1 MSDSTSEIRRRLPAL
16 LLLITGTMLAAGSFW
31 LLEVTRRN
39 DTSDAQQQKRTE
51 PDYFAEDFRYTKVA
65 PNGQAEYV
73 VEGKKLVH
81 TPADDISHVDQ
92 PVVYSYAKDKPP
104 MTLRSD
110 TARINGDHSEVHLHG
125 KVHLNR
131 PQARG
136 NETMTVDSDY
146 MLVLTNKDIVK
157 TDKPVH
163 ITLGKSTLDGVGMV
177 ADNRQQQV
185 SLLSRVNGTYIQ
197 PNNR

>member
-1 MSDSTSEIRRRLPAL
+1 MSDSGEIRRRLPAL
-16 LLLITGTMLAAGSFW
+16 LLLATGTLLAAGSFW
-31 LLEVTRRN
+31 LLEVTRRS
-39 DTSDAQQQKRTE
+39 DTSDAQRQERTE
-51 PDYFAEDFRYTKVA
+51 PDYFAEEFRYTKVA

-81 TPADDISHVDQ
+81 TPADDISHVEQ
-92 PVVYSYAKDKPP
+92 PVVYSYSKDRPP
-104 MTLRSD
+104 MTLRSN

-125 KVHLNR
+125 KVHLDR

-157 TDKPVH
+157 TDRPVH
-163 ITLGKSTLDGVGMV
+163 ITLGRSTLDGVGMV

-185 SLLSRVNGTYIQ
+185 SLLSRVNGTYVQ

>member
-1 MSDSTSEIRRRLPAL
+1 MSDSGEIRRRLPAL
-16 LLLITGTMLAAGSFW
+16 LLLAAGTLLAAGSFW
-31 LLEVTRRN
+31 LLEVTRRI

-51 PDYFAEDFRYTKVA
+51 PDYFAEEFRYTKVA

-81 TPADDISHVDQ
+81 TPADDISHVEQ
-92 PVVYSYAKDKPP
+92 PVVYSYSKDRPP
-104 MTLRSD
+104 MTLRSN

-125 KVHLNR
+125 KVHLDR

-157 TDKPVH
+157 TDRPVH
-163 ITLGKSTLDGVGMV
+163 ITLGRSTLDGVGMV

-185 SLLSRVNGTYIQ
+185 SLLSRVNGTYVQ

>member
-1 MSDSTSEIRRRLPAL
+1 MSDTSEIRRRLPAL

-31 LLEVTRRN
+31 LLEVTRRS
-39 DTSDAQQQKRTE
+39 DASDAQQQKRTE

-73 VEGKKLVH
+73 VEGRKLVH

-92 PVVYSYAKDKPP
+92 PIVYSYSKERPP
-104 MTLRSD
+104 MTLRSN

-125 KVHLNR
+125 KVHLDR

-136 NETMTVDSDY
+136 SETMTVDSDY

-163 ITLGKSTLDGVGMV
+163 ITLGQSTLDGVGMV

>member
-1 MSDSTSEIRRRLPAL
+1 MSESSSEIRRRLPAL
-16 LLLITGTMLAAGSFW
+16 LLLAAGTLLAAGSFW
-31 LLEVTRRN
+31 LLEITRRADQGN
-39 DTSDAQQQKRTE
+39 GPQTQRTE
-51 PDYFAEDFRYTKVA
+51 PDYIAENFRYTKVA
-65 PNGQAEYV
+65 ANGRAEYV
-73 VEGKKLVH
+73 IEGKKLVH

-92 PVVYSYAKDKPP
+92 PVVYSYSKERPP

-125 KVHLNR
+125 KVHLDR

-146 MLVLTNKDIVK
+146 MLVLTNKDQVK

-163 ITLGKSTLDGVGMV
+163 IKLGLSTLDGVGMI

-185 SLLSRVNGTYIQ
+185 SLLSRVNGTYVQ
-197 PNNR
+197 PKNP

>member
-125 KVHLNR
+125 KVHLDR

>member
-1 MSDSTSEIRRRLPAL
+1 MSDMSEIRRRLPAL

-39 DTSDAQQQKRTE
+39 DTTDAQQQKRTE

-65 PNGQAEYV
+65 LNGQAEYV
-73 VEGKKLVH
+73 VEGRKLVH

-92 PVVYSYAKDKPP
+92 PVVYSYSKERPP

-125 KVHLNR
+125 KVHLDR

-157 TDKPVH
+157 TDRPVH
-163 ITLGKSTLDGVGMV
+163 ITLGQSTLNGVGMV

-185 SLLSRVNGTYIQ
+185 SLLSRVNGTYVQ

>member
-92 PVVYSYAKDKPP
+92 PVVYSYSKERPP
-104 MTLRSD
+104 MTLRSN

-125 KVHLNR
+125 KVHLDR

-163 ITLGKSTLDGVGMV
+163 ITLGQSTLDGVGMV

>member
-1 MSDSTSEIRRRLPAL
+1 MNNEISRRLPAL
-16 LLLITGTMLAAGSFW
+16 LLLITGTLLAAGSFW
-31 LLEVTRRN
+31 LLEVTRRSD
-39 DTSDAQQQKRTE
+39 DTGAQQEKRTE
-51 PDYFAEDFRYTKVA
+51 PDYYAEDFRYTKVA

-92 PVVYSYAKDKPP
+92 PVLYSYSKERPP
-104 MTLRSD
+104 MTLRSN

-125 KVHLNR
+125 KVHLER

-157 TDKPVH
+157 TDRPVH

-177 ADNRQQQV
+177 ADSREQQV

-197 PNNR
+197 PDNR

>member
-1 MSDSTSEIRRRLPAL
+1 MSDSGGIRRRLPAL
-16 LLLITGTMLAAGSFW
+16 LLLAAGTLLAAGSFW
-31 LLEVTRRN
+31 LLEVTRRS
-39 DTSDAQQQKRTE
+39 DTSDAQRQERTE
-51 PDYFAEDFRYTKVA
+51 PDYFAEEFRYTKVA

-81 TPADDISHVDQ
+81 TPADDISHVEQ
-92 PVVYSYAKDKPP
+92 PVVYSYSKDRPP
-104 MTLRSD
+104 MTLRSN

-125 KVHLNR
+125 KVHLDR

-157 TDKPVH
+157 TDRPVH
-163 ITLGKSTLDGVGMV
+163 ITLGRSTLDGVGMV

-185 SLLSRVNGTYIQ
+185 SLLSRVNGTYVQ

>member
-1 MSDSTSEIRRRLPAL
+1 MNNEISRRLPAL
-16 LLLITGTMLAAGSFW
+16 LLLIIGTLLAAGSFW
-31 LLEVTRRN
+31 LLEVARRGDN
-39 DTSDAQQQKRTE
+39 TGAQQEKRTE
-51 PDYFAEDFRYTKVA
+51 PDYYAEDFRYTKVA

-92 PVVYSYAKDKPP
+92 PVVYSYTKERPP
-104 MTLRSD
+104 MTLRSN
-110 TARINGDHSEVHLHG
+110 TARINGDHTQVHLHG
-125 KVHLNR
+125 KVHLER

-136 NETMTVDSDY
+136 SETMTVDSDY
-146 MLVLTNKDIVK
+146 MLVLTNKNIVK
-157 TDKPVH
+157 TDRPVH

-177 ADNRQQQV
+177 ADSREQQV

-197 PNNR
+197 PDNR

>member
-1 MSDSTSEIRRRLPAL
+1 MNNEISRRLPAL
-16 LLLITGTMLAAGSFW
+16 LLLIIGTLLAAGSFW
-31 LLEVTRRN
+31 LLEVARRGDN
-39 DTSDAQQQKRTE
+39 TGVQQEKRTE

-92 PVVYSYAKDKPP
+92 PVVYSYSKERPP
-104 MTLRSD
+104 MTLRSN
-110 TARINGDHSEVHLHG
+110 TARINGDHTEVHLHG
-125 KVHLNR
+125 KVHLER

-136 NETMTVDSDY
+136 SETMTVDSDY

-157 TDKPVH
+157 TDRPVH

-177 ADNRQQQV
+177 ADSREQQV

-197 PNNR
+197 PDNR

>member
-1 MSDSTSEIRRRLPAL
+1 MSGIGRRLPAL
-16 LLLITGTMLAAGSFW
+16 LLLIAGTLLAAGSFW
-31 LLEVTRRN
+31 LLEVARRG
-39 DTSDAQQQKRTE
+39 DTTGAQQEQRTE

-65 PNGQAEYV
+65 LNGQAEYV

-81 TPADDISHVDQ
+81 TPADDVSHVER
-92 PVVYSYAKDKPP
+92 PVVYSYSKERPA

-125 KVHLNR
+125 KVHLDR

-136 NETMTVDSDY
+136 NETMTVDSEY

-157 TDKPVH
+157 TDRPVH

-185 SLLSRVNGTYIQ
+185 SLLSRVNGTYVQ
-197 PNNR
+197 PDNR

>member
-1 MSDSTSEIRRRLPAL
+1 MSDVSRRLPAL
-16 LLLITGTMLAAGSFW
+16 LLLIAGTLLAGGSFW
-31 LLEVTRRN
+31 LLEVTRRG
-39 DTSDAQQQKRTE
+39 DTHAAQQEKRTE
-51 PDYFAEDFRYTKVA
+51 PDYFAEDFRYTRVG

-81 TPADDISHVDQ
+81 TPVDDISHVDQ
-92 PVVYSYAKDKPP
+92 PVVYSYSKERPP

-125 KVHLNR
+125 NVHLER
-131 PQARG
+131 PQTHG
-136 NETMTVDSDY
+136 SETMTVESDY
-146 MLVLTNKDIVK
+146 MLVLTNTDIVK
-157 TDKPVH
+157 TDHPVH

-177 ADNRQQQV
+177 ADSRQQQV
-185 SLLSRVNGTYIQ
+185 SLLSLVNGTYVQ